1 MVTDRKPLPTVFTP
15 TYNRGH
21 LIHQIYES
29 LLAQDYYNFEWLVID
44 DGSQDQTQS
53 LFDTWLKKDNPFEI
67 RYYRQENQG
76 LIRTLNRGI
85 ALSKGQYFSKID
97 SDDYVVPDYAKNIRE
112 WTSTIENE
120 NDIYA
125 VSGVRVTPDGHPLKG
140 KWPLI
145 PDIPG
150 YVDATDLERSQYD
163 LDADMCEAWRTEVL
177 RRYPFPVWDNEKFAP
192 EQIVFNQIALD
203 GFKIRWY
210 PVAMSVCEYQEGGLT
225 KGARK
230 LEIENPMGYAMM
242 YNHKLKYDIPFKQKL
257 RCAMQCIALSIVG
270 HNPNYVFKSN
280 MPVATFLMLVP
291 GMILSVRRKHQYR
304 SCQ

>member
-1 MVTDRKPLPTVFTP
+1 MVTDRKPLLTVFTP

-85 ALSKGQYFSKID
+85 ALAKGQYFSKID

-242 YNHKLKYDIPFKQKL
+242 YNHKMKYEIPFKQKL

-291 GMILSVRRKHQYR
+291 GMILSVRRKRQYR

>member
-1 MVTDRKPLPTVFTP
+1 MVTDRKPLLTVFTP

-85 ALSKGQYFSKID
+85 ALAKGQYFSKID

-112 WTSTIENE
+112 WTSAIENE

-125 VSGVRVTPDGHPLKG
+125 VSGVRVTPDGNPLKG

-163 LDADMCEAWRTEVL
+163 LDADMCEAWRTEML

-242 YNHKLKYDIPFKQKL
+242 YNHKMKYGIPFKQKL

-291 GMILSVRRKHQYR
+291 GMILSVRRKRQYR

>member
-1 MVTDRKPLPTVFTP
+1 MVTDRKPLLTVFTP

-53 LFDTWLKKDNPFEI
+53 LFDTWLKKNNPFEI

-85 ALSKGQYFSKID
+85 ALAKGQYFSKID

-112 WTSTIENE
+112 WTSTIESE

-242 YNHKLKYDIPFKQKL
+242 YNHKMKYEIPFKQKL

-291 GMILSVRRKHQYR
+291 GMILSVRRKRQYR

>member
-1 MVTDRKPLPTVFTP
+1 MVTDRKPLLTVFTP

-140 KWPLI
+140 KWP
-145 PDIPG
+145 
-150 YVDATDLERSQYD
+150 
-163 LDADMCEAWRTEVL
+163 
-177 RRYPFPVWDNEKFAP
+177 
-192 EQIVFNQIALD
+192 
-203 GFKIRWY
+203 
-210 PVAMSVCEYQEGGLT
+210 
-225 KGARK
+225 
-230 LEIENPMGYAMM
+230 
-242 YNHKLKYDIPFKQKL
+242 
-257 RCAMQCIALSIVG
+257 
-270 HNPNYVFKSN
+270 
-280 MPVATFLMLVP
+280 
-291 GMILSVRRKHQYR
+291 
-304 SCQ
+304 